1 MSIRTRTGKDK
12 AGVRLC
18 SAAAGGG
25 WRRSVTDAGP
35 VSAYRAAYGLGVL
48 FGDQFMMSSGNFMG
62 DGSSFFVAGVVFG
75 DNVVPRGG
83 GVFGALVTRGGNAA
97 QAASMLAGGEH

>member
-48 FGDQFMMSSGNFMG
+48 FGDQIMMSSGNFMG
-62 DGSSFFVAGVVFG
+62 DGSSFLVAGVVFG
-75 DNVVPRGG
+75 D
-83 GVFGALVTRGGNAA
+83 LVRRGGNAA